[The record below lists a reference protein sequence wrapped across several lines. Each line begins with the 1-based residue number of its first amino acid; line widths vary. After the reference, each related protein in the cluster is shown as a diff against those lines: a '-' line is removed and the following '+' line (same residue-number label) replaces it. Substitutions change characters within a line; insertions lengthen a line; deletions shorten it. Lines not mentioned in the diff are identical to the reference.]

1 MAPKKD
7 KRSASLIKYLRNQAD
22 VVNARQ
28 ALSNYAQTY
37 KGIELQF
44 KNTPTSSKNFSTIV
58 AEYRAAETKIDALQ
72 TALTDAEEAATIRF
86 EDQQTE
92 KSKSK
97 TAKKASDIQ
106 EQLTAAI
113 ANRDQRYTAYN
124 LPVPSSVQ
132 NEITKLEEQLSKIKI
147 EEPTGAIGDTGE
159 TGGTG
164 VTSSVNLG
172 GYSGIPID
180 ESRTVYPSV
189 SNVPISEFLTS
200 IYLGGKEK
208 VKQLQEAL
216 KAAGPKIYKGPIDGI
231 FRAPELT
238 RALEQADD
246 QISYYETTGITFK
259 DRFKALERL
268 ATVKTQGDGPV
279 PTTTISP
286 VATATTY
293 INAALKQVGINRE
306 ATPQEI
312 ADLTKVL
319 NDAESRFRTTTK
331 NGVTRDLLGNRT
343 QFIANLITTGKYVD
357 PNTGK
362 SIKGVK
368 EDVKKAAKVIGNL
381 SKSAQTLKAD
391 TRSLTIQTLQSTAN
405 ANGVSLSP
413 QQLEQYA
420 LEVQNGKDIKVIQSQ
435 IRNIAGLGM
444 PDNIKKLLA
453 QGTDLDTVYAPYKTQ
468 MAAILEVN
476 PQTISFT
483 DPALRSAIGPN
494 GEMPIYDFQRAL
506 RKDARWQ
513 YTNNARE
520 DVFQSVNKV
529 LQDFGFQG

>member
-7 KRSASLIKYLRNQAD
+7 KRSASLIKYLSNQSD

-44 KNTPTSSKNFSTIV
+44 KNTPASSKNFSTIV
-58 AEYRAAETKIDALQ
+58 SAYRDAETKINALQ
-72 TALTDAEEAATIRF
+72 KQLDDAEEAASLRF
-86 EDQQTE
+86 EEQQTE
-92 KSKSK
+92 KTETKRVQD
-97 TAKKASDIQ
+97 TFDI
-106 EQLTAAI
+106 ETQLNPLYI
-113 ANRDQRYTAYN
+113 ERNQRYVKQG
-124 LPVPSSVQ
+124 LPVPATLNSQITELETKLREKGGRPTPGV
-132 NEITKLEEQLSKIKI
+132 EITDADTDTDTD
-147 EEPTGAIGDTGE
+147 TGTGDTPPPE
-159 TGGTG
+159 SALTEDRIAFAQKYTG
-164 VTSSVNLG
+164 
-172 GYSGIPID
+172 
-180 ESRTVYPSV
+180 
-189 SNVPISEFLTS
+189 NVEKT
-200 IYLGGKEK
+200 KE
-208 VKQLQEAL
+208 LQQAL
-216 KAAGPKIYKGPIDGI
+216 KDANLYKGKIDGI
-231 FRAPELT
+231 FRADEIDK
-238 RALEQADD
+238 ALDLADTK
-246 QISYYETTGITFK
+246 ISIYETYGITFP
-259 DRFKALERL
+259 DRLEALKRL
-268 ATVKTQGDGPV
+268 ATDFKTGGGPGGVV
-279 PTTTISP
+279 PTTTISSR
-286 VATATTY
+286 ATATTY
-293 INAALKQVGINRE
+293 INAALKQVGIDRV

-312 ADLTKVL
+312 DSLFKVL
-319 NDAESRFRTTTK
+319 NDAESRFKTTIK
-331 NGVTRDLLGNRT
+331 NGVTRNLLGDRT

-368 EDVKKAAKVIGNL
+368 EDVKKASKILRTL

-391 TRSLTIQTLQSTAN
+391 TRSLTVQTLQSTAN

-444 PDNIKKLLA
+444 PDNVKKLLA
-453 QGTDLDTVYAPYKTQ
+453 EGTDLDTVYAPYKTQ

-520 DVFQSVNKV
+520 DVFQSVGKV

>member
-7 KRSASLIKYLRNQAD
+7 KRSASLIKYLSNQSD

-44 KNTPTSSKNFSTIV
+44 KNTPASSKNFSTIV
-58 AEYRAAETKIDALQ
+58 SAYRDAETKINALQ
-72 TALTDAEEAATIRF
+72 KQLDDAEEAASLRF
-86 EDQQTE
+86 EEQQTE
-92 KSKSK
+92 KTETKRVQE
-97 TAKKASDIQ
+97 TFDI
-106 EQLTAAI
+106 ETQLNPLYI
-113 ANRDQRYTAYN
+113 ERNQRYVKQG
-124 LPVPSSVQ
+124 LPVPATLNSQITELETKLREKGGRPTPGV
-132 NEITKLEEQLSKIKI
+132 EITDADTDTDTD
-147 EEPTGAIGDTGE
+147 TGTGDTPPPE
-159 TGGTG
+159 SALTEDRIAFAQKYTG
-164 VTSSVNLG
+164 
-172 GYSGIPID
+172 
-180 ESRTVYPSV
+180 
-189 SNVPISEFLTS
+189 NVEKT
-200 IYLGGKEK
+200 KE
-208 VKQLQEAL
+208 LQQAL
-216 KAAGPKIYKGPIDGI
+216 KDANLYKGKIDGI
-231 FRAPELT
+231 FRADEIDK
-238 RALEQADD
+238 ALDLADTK
-246 QISYYETTGITFK
+246 ISIYETYGITFP
-259 DRFKALERL
+259 DRLEALKRL
-268 ATVKTQGDGPV
+268 ATDFKTGGGPGGVV
-279 PTTTISP
+279 PTTTISSR
-286 VATATTY
+286 ATATTY
-293 INAALKQVGINRE
+293 INAALKQVGIDRV

-312 ADLTKVL
+312 DSLFKVL
-319 NDAESRFRTTTK
+319 NDAESRFKTTIK
-331 NGVTRDLLGNRT
+331 NGVTRNLLGDRT

-368 EDVKKAAKVIGNL
+368 EDVKKASKILRTL

-391 TRSLTIQTLQSTAN
+391 TRSLTVQTLQSTAN

-444 PDNIKKLLA
+444 PDNVKKLLA
-453 QGTDLDTVYAPYKTQ
+453 EGTDLDTVYAPYKTQ

-520 DVFQSVNKV
+520 DVFQSVGKV

>member
-7 KRSASLIKYLRNQAD
+7 KRSASLIKYLSNQAD

-44 KNTPTSSKNFSTIV
+44 KNTPASSKNFSTIV
-58 AEYRAAETKIDALQ
+58 AEYRAAETRIDALQ
-72 TALTDAEEAATIRF
+72 TALTNAEEAATIRF
-86 EDQQTE
+86 EEQQTE
-92 KSKSK
+92 KAE
-97 TAKKASDIQ
+97 TKKVQDTFNIEA
-106 EQLTAAI
+106 QL
-113 ANRDQRYTAYN
+113 NPLYVERNQRYIKQG
-124 LPVPSSVQ
+124 LPVPATLNSQ
-132 NEITKLEEQLSKIKI
+132 ITELETKLREKGGRPTPGIQLP
-147 EEPTGAIGDTGE
+147 PTETGDTG
-159 TGGTG
+159 TGTNTGTG
-164 VTSSVNLG
+164 DT
-172 GYSGIPID
+172 PPP
-180 ESRTVYPSV
+180 ESALTEDRIAFAQKYTG
-189 SNVPISEFLTS
+189 NVEKT
-200 IYLGGKEK
+200 KE
-208 VKQLQEAL
+208 LQQAL
-216 KAAGPKIYKGPIDGI
+216 KDANLYKGKIDGI
-231 FRAPELT
+231 FRADEIDK
-238 RALEQADD
+238 ALDLADTK
-246 QISYYETTGITFK
+246 ISIYETYGITFP
-259 DRFKALERL
+259 DRLEALKRL
-268 ATVKTQGDGPV
+268 ATDFRTGGGPGGPV

-319 NDAESRFRTTTK
+319 NDAESRFKTTTK

-453 QGTDLDTVYAPYKTQ
+453 EGTDLDTVYAPYKTQ

>member
-1 MAPKKD
+1 MAP
-7 KRSASLIKYLRNQAD
+7 KRSASLNKYLSNQSD

-44 KNTPTSSKNFSTIV
+44 KNTPASSKNFSTIV
-58 AEYRAAETKIDALQ
+58 SEYRAAEARINALQ
-72 TALTDAEEAATIRF
+72 TALTNAEAAATLRF
-86 EDQQTE
+86 DEQKSE
-92 KSKSK
+92 KAE
-97 TAKKASDIQ
+97 TKKVQDTFEIES
-106 EQLTAAI
+106 QL
-113 ANRDQRYTAYN
+113 NPLYVERNQRYVKQG
-124 LPVPSSVQ
+124 LPVPATLTSQ
-132 NEITKLEEQLSKIKI
+132 ITELETKLREKGGR
-147 EEPTGAIGDTGE
+147 PTPGVVGPEVGADT
-159 TGGTG
+159 TGSTTATG
-164 VTSSVNLG
+164 STNETSS
-172 GYSGIPID
+172 I
-180 ESRTVYPSV
+180 ESALTEDRITFANKYMG
-189 SNVPISEFLTS
+189 NVEKT
-200 IYLGGKEK
+200 KE
-208 VKQLQEAL
+208 LQQAL
-216 KAAGPKIYKGPIDGI
+216 KDANFYKGKIDGI
-231 FRAPELT
+231 FRPDEIDK
-238 RALEQADD
+238 ALDLVD
-246 QISYYETTGITFK
+246 SKIGVYETYKTTFPDRMAALKRFAIDFKTG
-259 DRFKALERL
+259 
-268 ATVKTQGDGPV
+268 GGPGGPV
-279 PTTTISP
+279 STTTISSR
-286 VATATTY
+286 ATATTY
-293 INAALKQVGINRE
+293 INAALKQVGINRD

-312 ADLTKVL
+312 DSLFKVL
-319 NDAESRFRTTTK
+319 NDAESRFKTTVK

-362 SIKGVK
+362 SIKGIK
-368 EDVKKAAKVIGNL
+368 EDVKKAAKVVGTL

-420 LEVQNGKDIKVIQSQ
+420 LEVQNGKDVKVIQSQ

-444 PDNIKKLLA
+444 PDNVKKLLA
-453 QGTDLDTVYAPYKTQ
+453 EGTDLDTVYAPYKTQ

-476 PQTISFT
+476 PQSISFT

-494 GEMPIYDFQRAL
+494 GEMPLYDFQRAL

-520 DVFQSVNKV
+520 DVFQSVGKV

>member
-1 MAPKKD
+1 MAP
-7 KRSASLIKYLRNQAD
+7 KRSASLNKYLSNQSD

-44 KNTPTSSKNFSTIV
+44 KNTPASSKNFSTIV
-58 AEYRAAETKIDALQ
+58 SEYRAAEARIDALQ
-72 TALTDAEEAATIRF
+72 TALTDAEAAATLRF
-86 EDQQTE
+86 DEQKSE
-92 KSKSK
+92 KAE
-97 TAKKASDIQ
+97 TKKVQDTFEIES
-106 EQLTAAI
+106 QL
-113 ANRDQRYTAYN
+113 NPLYVERNQRYVKQG
-124 LPVPSSVQ
+124 LPVPATLTSQ
-132 NEITKLEEQLSKIKI
+132 ITELETKLREKGGR
-147 EEPTGAIGDTGE
+147 PTPGVVGPEVGADTTGSTTATGPTTAVQESALTEDRIAFAQKYIG
-159 TGGTG
+159 
-164 VTSSVNLG
+164 
-172 GYSGIPID
+172 
-180 ESRTVYPSV
+180 
-189 SNVPISEFLTS
+189 NVEKT
-200 IYLGGKEK
+200 KE
-208 VKQLQEAL
+208 LQQAL
-216 KAAGPKIYKGPIDGI
+216 KDANFYTGPIDGI
-231 FRAPELT
+231 FRAT
-238 RALEQADD
+238 TIDAALDKLDTE
-246 QISYYETTGITFK
+246 IGVSETYGTTFPDRMEALKRFAIEFKTGGGIGGTG
-259 DRFKALERL
+259 
-268 ATVKTQGDGPV
+268 TV
-279 PTTTISP
+279 PTTTISSR
-286 VATATTY
+286 ATATTY
-293 INAALKQVGINRE
+293 INAALKQVGINRD

-312 ADLTKVL
+312 DSLFKVL
-319 NDAESRFRTTTK
+319 NDAESRFKTTIK

-368 EDVKKAAKVIGNL
+368 EDVKKAAKVVGTL

-420 LEVQNGKDIKVIQSQ
+420 LEVQNGKDVKAIQSQ

-444 PDNIKKLLA
+444 PDNVKKLLA
-453 QGTDLDTVYAPYKTQ
+453 EGTDLDTVYAPYKTQ

-476 PQTISFT
+476 PQSISFT

-494 GEMPIYDFQRAL
+494 GEMPLYDFQRAL

-520 DVFQSVNKV
+520 DVFQSVGKV